1 MQLSILFTRQNTI
14 NPTYLPKCF
23 PKTPPFISERIRY
36 FLVTPKRFISK
47 AEVFYLKQLNVL
59 PLTVKKVKSR
69 NAYLIMVKQHENT
82 ISSETLRYNVLKK
95 VHRYLVYIINLIIFA
110 TKKVRRNASNINFSL
125 FKTTG
130 GL

>member
-1 MQLSILFTRQNTI
+1 M
-14 NPTYLPKCF
+14 
-23 PKTPPFISERIRY
+23 
-36 FLVTPKRFISK
+36 
-47 AEVFYLKQLNVL
+47 FYLKQLNVL

-95 VHRYLVYIINLIIFA
+95 VHIYLVYIINLIIFA